1 MKGCVQYT
9 TILLLIVVCSLGLA
23 YSQGIM
29 TFPNWTFAVGMM
41 LCLLTIT
48 GDLFHYTKVEIDHNE
63 KARTIIYAS
72 TAYTLGILSLLLTL
86 TIMIWLISAIVM
98 YGL

>member
-1 MKGCVQYT
+1 MCAIYDHFIIDSSMFSRVSIQSGDNDISK
-9 TILLLIVVCSLGLA
+9 LDVCSRDDV
-23 YSQGIM
+23 M
-29 TFPNWTFAVGMM
+29 
-41 LCLLTIT
+41 LLTIT

>member
-41 LCLLTIT
+41 LC
-48 GDLFHYTKVEIDHNE
+48 Y
-63 KARTIIYAS
+63 
-72 TAYTLGILSLLLTL
+72 
-86 TIMIWLISAIVM
+86 
-98 YGL
+98 